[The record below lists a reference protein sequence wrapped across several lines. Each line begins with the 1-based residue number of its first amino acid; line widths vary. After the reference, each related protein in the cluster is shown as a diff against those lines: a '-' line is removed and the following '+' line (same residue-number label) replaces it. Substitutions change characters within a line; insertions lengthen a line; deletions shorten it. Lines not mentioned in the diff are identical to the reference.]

1 MKLLDLTGDG
11 IELLDDEMEDGE
23 GRESGMVASVPD
35 EREGFFYREY
45 I

>member
-1 MKLLDLTGDG
+1 VKLLDLTGDG
-11 IELLDDEMEDGE
+11 IELLDETEDGE